1 MQGTYNFW
9 LVWCSFL
16 VAFVASY
23 AALEL
28 AGRVVDSKGR
38 AVWAWLAGGSV
49 AMGLGIWSM
58 HFIGMLAFHLPIVL
72 SYDVRITL
80 LSIVPA
86 ILSSALV
93 LGLVRGGHFSG
104 FRLAMGAVLLGGGIA
119 AMHYTG
125 MAAIPMQPA
134 IRYHPVIF
142 AASIAVAIVVA
153 FVALKLALSL
163 SGIVARWKKFA
174 AALIMAG
181 GICAMHYTGMAAALF
196 APDSFCVTAIGAID
210 NTWLAGMIAFNTV
223 IVLLVTVT
231 IAFYDAK
238 LSDQNARMVGALKAV
253 NADLTQ
259 RTQRAERLA
268 VELRASEESL
278 RQFRAAMEISPDA
291 IFLVDR
297 ASMRYIDVND
307 TACAM
312 LGYRREELIGMGPTD
327 FNDLAT
333 PEEMAIAFDQAIA
346 LGTQGRAS
354 LPERRTL
361 RRKEGSMFPVEV
373 RRRALRSGDRDIIVS
388 VAQDITSRE
397 QTEAQIIQAREQLSN
412 GIKALEQRNRE
423 ITLLAELSNFLISC
437 LTTEEACR
445 AIPKYCETLFPGQ
458 TGVLYLFR
466 ASRDHLN
473 PYASWGAIQDDLP
486 PIKPEDCWALRRGR
500 PHIVLDPQKD
510 AICEHVAKPHKD
522 APYVCIPLVVQSD
535 LLGLMWIGFADRGA
549 AVGETRAGMNSQ
561 EQLAVTLSEQIAMA
575 LSNIRLREN
584 LRQQTI
590 RDPLTGLYNR
600 RFLEESLN
608 REMARCKRSGSV
620 FSLMMMDLDHF
631 KRFNDTFGHD
641 AGDSVLRSFAQALQ
655 ENTRE
660 GDIICRF
667 GGEEFVLLLP
677 DTDRKGAVIRA
688 ERILRIVRALLVMH
702 DDKTVGPITTS
713 IGVALYPQDGETT
726 KAIIQSADR
735 ALYSAKGA
743 GRDRLMIAAGQ
754 ETGK

>member
-1 MQGTYNFW
+1 MQGTYHFW

-72 SYDVRITL
+72 AYDVPITL

-86 ILSSALV
+86 ILSAALV
-93 LGLVRGGHFSG
+93 LGLVRGGRISG
-104 FRLAMGAVLLGGGIA
+104 FRLAMGAMLLGGGIA

-142 AASIAVAIVVA
+142 TASIAVAIVVA

-163 SGIVARWKKFA
+163 SGIVARWKKFV

-181 GICAMHYTGMAAALF
+181 GICAMHYTGMAAAIF
-196 APDSFCVTAIGAID
+196 APDSFCAAAPGAID
-210 NTWLAGMIAFNTV
+210 NTWLAGIIAFNTV

-231 IAFYDAK
+231 IAFYDAR
-238 LSDQNARMVGALKAV
+238 LSDQNARMVGALKVA

-268 VELRASEESL
+268 IELRASEESL

-312 LGYRREELIGMGPTD
+312 LGYRREELIGMGPAD
-327 FNDLAT
+327 FNGMAI
-333 PEEMAIAFDQAIA
+333 PEELENAFDRAIG
-346 LGTQGRAS
+346 LGAQGRAS

-361 RRKEGSMFPVEV
+361 RRKEGSIFPVEV

-397 QTEAQIIQAREQLSN
+397 QNEAQIILAREQLGS

-458 TGVLYLFR
+458 NGVLYLFR

-473 PYASWGAIQDDLP
+473 LYASWGAIQDELP

-500 PHIVLDPQKD
+500 PHMVLDPQKD
-510 AICEHVAKPHKD
+510 AICEHVATPHRD

-535 LLGLMWIGFADRGA
+535 LLGLMWIGFADRGSA
-549 AVGETRAGMNSQ
+549 GGETGAGMNSQ
-561 EQLAVTLSEQIAMA
+561 EQLAVTLSEQIALT

-608 REMARCKRSGSV
+608 REMARCKRSGCV

-667 GGEEFVLLLP
+667 GGEEFVVVLP

-688 ERILRIVRALLVMH
+688 ERILKVVRALHVMH
-702 DDKTVGPITTS
+702 NDKTMGPITTS

-743 GRDRLMIAAGQ
+743 GRNRLMIAGGQ
-754 ETGK
+754 EIGK

>member
-38 AVWAWLAGGSV
+38 AVWAWLTGGSV

-93 LGLVRGGHFSG
+93 LWLVRGGHFSG

-196 APDSFCVTAIGAID
+196 APDSYCVTAPGAID

-268 VELRASEESL
+268 VELRVSEESL

-333 PEEMAIAFDQAIA
+333 PEEMAIAFDQAIT

-373 RRRALRSGDRDIIVS
+373 RRRALRAGDRDIIVS

-549 AVGETRAGMNSQ
+549 TVGETRAGMNSQ
-561 EQLAVTLSEQIAMA
+561 EQLAVTLSEQIALA

-735 ALYSAKGA
+735 ALYLAKGA